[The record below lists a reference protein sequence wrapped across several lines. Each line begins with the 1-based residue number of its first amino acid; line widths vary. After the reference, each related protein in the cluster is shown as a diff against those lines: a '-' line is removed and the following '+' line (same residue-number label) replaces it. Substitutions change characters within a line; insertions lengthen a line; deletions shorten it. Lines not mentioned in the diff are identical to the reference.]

1 MRRAVADLRV
11 SLDCGIPG
19 KTTVSIGIAL
29 YPTDGTDADA
39 LLRLADQALYRAKR
53 QGRNQVSLC
62 EALLGV

>member
-11 SLDCGIPG
+11 SLDGGILG